1 MASLS
6 FTQFSLVPRI
16 CRWHLNGNPF
26 PYMNLVQIQDRRVN
40 RKVVMA
46 VSRDKLTDSLAQEVS
61 DGEPG
66 STEKKIRR
74 TSKRASARTRKKV
87 KESPDENPAADGN
100 ARDEEILMTSG
111 SEENSRKTRT
121 RTRKKAPSALE
132 TVEGE
137 AAEKVTRQRRRKKK
151 ADGMDSQGTETEFSD
166 VEGDAFAL
174 TMDEDSEQELEF
186 DIDDGEDI
194 SFTYG
199 WPPLV
204 CCFGAAQHAFV
215 PAGRQANRLIDYEI
229 HDRKKEA
236 LWEPEKFVRA
246 SGGCS
251 SNVAVALACLGG
263 KVAFMGKLGDDA
275 FGQSLLYFLNINN
288 VQTRSVRIDNKKATA
303 VSQMKIG
310 KRGGFRMT
318 SVKPCAEDCL
328 SKSEINIDVLKECI
342 LKVKLGDTSKL
353 SFSHFFCVH
362 HMLRYM
368 LDVKDYV
375 CTDKQ
380 LTIQAKMFYFNTFSL
395 LDRNMR
401 STTLQAIKIAKK
413 LGNVVFYDLNLPL
426 PLWQSSEETKMFI
439 HKAWDLSDIIEVT
452 KQELE
457 FLCGITPSENFD
469 TRDNDRSKFAHY
481 SPEVVSQLWHD
492 DLKVLFVTNGTSKI
506 HYYTKEHNGA
516 VHGMEDAPLLLI
528 LPTFSVLIFSHFS
541 AILTPAMESPELI
554 DFLDLGSGI
563 LRMLTLQPHLISD
576 KGYLERTVKYAI
588 SCGVIDQWLQARS
601 LGFPAKEGMEDAVPD
616 PNGIKS
622 VTEREYR
629 TLVPSS

>member
-1 MASLS
+1 
-6 FTQFSLVPRI
+6 
-16 CRWHLNGNPF
+16 
-26 PYMNLVQIQDRRVN
+26 
-40 RKVVMA
+40 MA

-74 TSKRASARTRKKV
+74 TSKRASARTRKKAM
-87 KESPDENPAADGN
+87 EIPDENPAANGN

-111 SEENSRKTRT
+111 SEENSRTTRT

-151 ADGMDSQGTETEFSD
+151 ADGLDSQGSETEFSD
-166 VEGDAFAL
+166 VEGDTFSL

-215 PAGRQANRLIDYEI
+215 PAGRRANRLIDYEI

-251 SNVAVALACLGG
+251 SNVAVALASLGG
-263 KVAFMGKLGDDA
+263 KVAFMGSSGMMPL
-275 FGQSLLYFLNINN
+275 
-288 VQTRSVRIDNKKATA
+288 ATA

-328 SKSEINIDVLKECI
+328 SKSEINIDVLKE
-342 LKVKLGDTSKL
+342 
-353 SFSHFFCVH
+353 
-362 HMLRYM
+362 
-368 LDVKDYV
+368 
-375 CTDKQ
+375 
-380 LTIQAKMFYFNTFSL
+380 AKMFYFNTFSL

-401 STTLQAIKIAKK
+401 STTLQAVKIAKK

-426 PLWQSSEETKMFI
+426 PLWQSSEETKKFI
-439 HKAWDLSDIIEVT
+439 QKVWDLSDIIEVT

-469 TRDNDRSKFAHY
+469 TRDNDRSKFTHY
-481 SPEVVSQLWHD
+481 TPEVVSQLWHD

-516 VHGMEDAPLLLI
+516 VHGMEDAPLT
-528 LPTFSVLIFSHFS
+528 PYTSDMS
-541 AILTPAMESPELI
+541 A
-554 DFLDLGSGI
+554 SGDGI
-563 LRMLTLQPHLISD
+563 VAGIMRMLTLQPHLISD
-576 KGYLERTVKYAI
+576 KGYLERTVKYAV

-601 LGFPAKEGMEDAVPD
+601 LGFPAKEGMEDVVPD

-622 VTEREYR
+622 ITEREYR

>member
-16 CRWHLNGNPF
+16 CRWRLNGNPF
-26 PYMNLVQIQDRRVN
+26 PYMNLVQIQDCRVN
-40 RKVVMA
+40 KKVVMA
-46 VSRDKLTDSLAQEVS
+46 VSRDNISDSLAQEVS

-66 STEKKIRR
+66 SAEKKTRR
-74 TSKRASARTRKKV
+74 TSKRASPRTRKKV
-87 KESPDENPAADGN
+87 MEIPDENPAANGD

-111 SEENSRKTRT
+111 SEENSRKTRS
-121 RTRKKAPSALE
+121 RTRKKAPSASE

-137 AAEKVTRQRRRKKK
+137 AAEKVTKQRRRKKK
-151 ADGMDSQGTETEFSD
+151 ADDMDSQGSETEFSD
-166 VEGDAFAL
+166 VEGDTFSL
-174 TMDEDSEQELEF
+174 TMDDDSEQELEF

-215 PAGRQANRLIDYEI
+215 PSGRRANRLIDYEI
-229 HDRKKEA
+229 HERKKEA

-251 SNVAVALACLGG
+251 SNVAVALASLGG

-328 SKSEINIDVLKECI
+328 SKSEINIDVLKE
-342 LKVKLGDTSKL
+342 
-353 SFSHFFCVH
+353 
-362 HMLRYM
+362 
-368 LDVKDYV
+368 
-375 CTDKQ
+375 
-380 LTIQAKMFYFNTFSL
+380 AKMFYFNTFSL

-401 STTLQAIKIAKK
+401 STTLQAVKIAKK

-439 HKAWDLSDIIEVT
+439 QKAWDLSDIIEVT

-457 FLCGITPSENFD
+457 FLCGITPSEKFD
-469 TRDNDRSKFAHY
+469 TRDNDRSKFTHY
-481 SPEVVSQLWHD
+481 TPEVVSQLFHD

-516 VHGMEDAPLLLI
+516 VHGMEDAPLT
-528 LPTFSVLIFSHFS
+528 PYTSDMS
-541 AILTPAMESPELI
+541 A
-554 DFLDLGSGI
+554 SGDGI
-563 LRMLTLQPHLISD
+563 VAGIMRMLTLQPHLISD

-588 SCGVIDQWLQARS
+588 SCGVVDQWLQARS
-601 LGFPAKEGMEDAVPD
+601 LGFPAKEGMEDVDSD

-622 VTEREYR
+622 ITEREYR

>member
-26 PYMNLVQIQDRRVN
+26 PYMNLVQIQDCRVN

-87 KESPDENPAADGN
+87 MESPDENPAADGN

-328 SKSEINIDVLKECI
+328 LKSEINIDVLKE
-342 LKVKLGDTSKL
+342 
-353 SFSHFFCVH
+353 
-362 HMLRYM
+362 
-368 LDVKDYV
+368 
-375 CTDKQ
+375 
-380 LTIQAKMFYFNTFSL
+380 AKMFYFNTFSL

-439 HKAWDLSDIIEVT
+439 QKAWDLSDIIEVT

-469 TRDNDRSKFAHY
+469 TRDNDRSKFVHY
-481 SPEVVSQLWHD
+481 SPEVVSKLWHD

-506 HYYTKEHNGA
+506 HYYTKAHNGA
-516 VHGMEDAPLLLI
+516 VHGMEDAPLT
-528 LPTFSVLIFSHFS
+528 PYTSDMS
-541 AILTPAMESPELI
+541 ASGDGIVA
-554 DFLDLGSGI
+554 GI

>member
-1 MASLS
+1 
-6 FTQFSLVPRI
+6 
-16 CRWHLNGNPF
+16 
-26 PYMNLVQIQDRRVN
+26 
-40 RKVVMA
+40 MA

-87 KESPDENPAADGN
+87 MESPDENPAADGN

-151 ADGMDSQGTETEFSD
+151 AD
-166 VEGDAFAL
+166 
-174 TMDEDSEQELEF
+174 
-186 DIDDGEDI
+186 
-194 SFTYG
+194 
-199 WPPLV
+199 
-204 CCFGAAQHAFV
+204 AQHAFV

-229 HDRKKEA
+229 HDWKKEA

-328 SKSEINIDVLKECI
+328 LKSEINIDVLKE
-342 LKVKLGDTSKL
+342 
-353 SFSHFFCVH
+353 
-362 HMLRYM
+362 
-368 LDVKDYV
+368 
-375 CTDKQ
+375 
-380 LTIQAKMFYFNTFSL
+380 AKMFYFNTFSL

-439 HKAWDLSDIIEVT
+439 QKAWDLSDIIEVT

-481 SPEVVSQLWHD
+481 SPEVVSKLWHD

-516 VHGMEDAPLLLI
+516 VHGMEDAPLT
-528 LPTFSVLIFSHFS
+528 PYTSDMS
-541 AILTPAMESPELI
+541 ASGDGIVA
-554 DFLDLGSGI
+554 GI

-588 SCGVIDQWLQARS
+588 SCGIIDQWLQARS

>member
-1 MASLS
+1 
-6 FTQFSLVPRI
+6 
-16 CRWHLNGNPF
+16 
-26 PYMNLVQIQDRRVN
+26 
-40 RKVVMA
+40 MA
-46 VSRDKLTDSLAQEVS
+46 VSRDKLTDLLAQEVS

-74 TSKRASARTRKKV
+74 TSKRAPARTRKKV
-87 KESPDENPAADGN
+87 MEIPDENPVADGN

-111 SEENSRKTRT
+111 SGENSRKTRT

-137 AAEKVTRQRRRKKK
+137 AAEKVTRQRRQKKK

-229 HDRKKEA
+229 HDQKKEA

-251 SNVAVALACLGG
+251 SNVAVALASLGG

-303 VSQMKIG
+303 VSRMKIG

-328 SKSEINIDVLKECI
+328 SKSEINIDVLKE
-342 LKVKLGDTSKL
+342 
-353 SFSHFFCVH
+353 
-362 HMLRYM
+362 
-368 LDVKDYV
+368 
-375 CTDKQ
+375 
-380 LTIQAKMFYFNTFSL
+380 AKMFYFNTFSL

-439 HKAWDLSDIIEVT
+439 QKAWDLSDIIEVT

-516 VHGMEDAPLLLI
+516 VHGMEDAPLTPYTSDMSASGDGI
-528 LPTFSVLIFSHFS
+528 VAVSVLIFSHFS

-563 LRMLTLQPHLISD
+563 LRMLTVQPHLISD

>member
-26 PYMNLVQIQDRRVN
+26 PYMNLVQIQDCRVN

-46 VSRDKLTDSLAQEVS
+46 VSRDKLTDSLAQEVLN
-61 DGEPG
+61 GEPG

-87 KESPDENPAADGN
+87 MEIPDENPAANGN

-111 SEENSRKTRT
+111 SEENSRKTQT
-121 RTRKKAPSALE
+121 RTPPSELE

-151 ADGMDSQGTETEFSD
+151 ADSMDSQGSETEFSD
-166 VEGDAFAL
+166 VEGDTFAL

-251 SNVAVALACLGG
+251 SNVAVALASLGG

-310 KRGGFRMT
+310 KRGRFRMT
-318 SVKPCAEDCL
+318 SVKPCAEDCF
-328 SKSEINIDVLKECI
+328 SKSEINIDVLKE
-342 LKVKLGDTSKL
+342 
-353 SFSHFFCVH
+353 
-362 HMLRYM
+362 
-368 LDVKDYV
+368 
-375 CTDKQ
+375 
-380 LTIQAKMFYFNTFSL
+380 AKMFYFNTFSL

-401 STTLQAIKIAKK
+401 STTLQAVKIAKR

-439 HKAWDLSDIIEVT
+439 QKAWNLSDIIEVT

-469 TRDNDRSKFAHY
+469 TRDNDRSKFTHY
-481 SPEVVSQLWHD
+481 APEVVSQLWHD

-516 VHGMEDAPLLLI
+516 VHGMEDA
-528 LPTFSVLIFSHFS
+528 
-541 AILTPAMESPELI
+541 ALTPYTSDMSA
-554 DFLDLGSGI
+554 SGDGI
-563 LRMLTLQPHLISD
+563 VAGIMRMLTLQPHLISD

-601 LGFPAKEGMEDAVPD
+601 LGFPAKEGMEDVVPD

-622 VTEREYR
+622 ITEREYR